1 MSSVGGVCYVSR
13 MSDDDVQAELE
24 RLRAEN
30 AQLKLAHIH
39 PNAARDVRDDLV
51 AMSVRVGRRSTCART
66 RP

>member
-1 MSSVGGVCYVSR
+1 